1 MEKAYDLKDLGE
13 KLKAKGLPIAED
25 MLEKIAGEVYLA
37 VKAWAK
43 ESAPLSETK
52 VDDFVSPFYDQLDA
66 IVLPLIDKIDGKQ
79 GE

>member
-1 MEKAYDLKDLGE
+1 MTKAYDLKDLGE

-37 VKAWAK
+37 VKQWAK

>member
-1 MEKAYDLKDLGE
+1 MTKAYDLKDLGE

-37 VKAWAK
+37 VKTWAK